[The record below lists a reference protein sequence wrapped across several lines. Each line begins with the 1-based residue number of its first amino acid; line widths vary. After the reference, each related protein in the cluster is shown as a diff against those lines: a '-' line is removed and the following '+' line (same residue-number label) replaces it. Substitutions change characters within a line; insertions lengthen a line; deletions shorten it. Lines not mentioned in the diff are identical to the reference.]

1 MLVYMLNDKTKT
13 CITIIIVASI
23 VLASALIA
31 GCSSTSNPSPSP
43 SPTPSASITVA
54 QPSKAIATQTPAYI
68 PTYTPTY
75 TPANSIPTVKPL
87 VTQTPSIIIE

>member
-1 MLVYMLNDKTKT
+1 MQSDKAETY
-13 CITIIIVASI
+13 ITIVIVASV

-31 GCSSTSNPSPSP
+31 GCSSTSMPSP
-43 SPTPSASITVA
+43 SPTPTPSATVA
-54 QPSKAIATQTPAYI
+54 QQSKAIATQTPAYI

>member
-1 MLVYMLNDKTKT
+1 MLNDKTNT
-13 CITIIIVASI
+13 YITIVIVASI

-31 GCSSTSNPSPSP
+31 GCSSTSSPSP
-43 SPTPSASITVA
+43 SPTPSVSITIA
-54 QPSKAIATQTPAYI
+54 QPSKAIATQTPVYI
-68 PTYTPTY
+68 PTYTPSY